1 MTVETGKGLLRVSVD
16 VHQVGEFSQLRC
28 SISNIGTADIA
39 LNRTYLFVDQGI
51 YNESNSSFEFP
62 FLQKKFL
69 GIDGVADEDCIGCA
83 LCKSNNPAYP
93 LSYSHISNFYKSSKP
108 FCNCYPLP
116 HLSCDSILYMAPD
129 EIFTEDIVLKLKKG
143 VYRAILM
150 SVPKPESCDCICC
163 NRCFCVM

>member
-16 VHQVGEFSQLRC
+16 VHQVGEFSQIRC

-39 LNRTYLFVDQGI
+39 LNRTYLFIDQGI

-83 LCKSNNPAYP
+83 LCKSHKPVYP
-93 LSYSHISNFYKSSKP
+93 LSYSHISDFYKSFKY
-108 FCNCYPLP
+108 CQ
-116 HLSCDSILYMAPD
+116 MAL
-129 EIFTEDIVLKLKKG
+129 EVQ
-143 VYRAILM
+143 
-150 SVPKPESCDCICC
+150 C
-163 NRCFCVM
+163 